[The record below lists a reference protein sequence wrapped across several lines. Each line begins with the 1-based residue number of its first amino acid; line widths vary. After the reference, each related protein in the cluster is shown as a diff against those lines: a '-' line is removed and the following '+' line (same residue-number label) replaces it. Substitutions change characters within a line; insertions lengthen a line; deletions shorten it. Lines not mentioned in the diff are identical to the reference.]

1 MLIPLVVLRARVGR
15 CHDSTMSTAQF
26 DTAVQAMGTVS
37 AIASSGDPV
46 NERGRAVL
54 AELKKLIPFEAAEI
68 CSINPLT
75 GESVQIAAEGYSDQV
90 LGQLHSS
97 DFHDLMDL
105 LGIKETGRP
114 VRMKDLPGDPLDN
127 WAVADVLYPA
137 GYAEGLTMCLRTP
150 DGRVTGVINLST
162 VSTSHPSDIA
172 RDAVANLCGTLGNL
186 ADPLQ
191 SGKWIAMLLG
201 AGSMAVGLDGA
212 GSAISLPGLTGHK
225 LLTEGTDLLE
235 VAKGAAVHN
244 SWGSFLWADDEDW
257 FQVRVV
263 PCRGEQPI
271 MTVVSMDAIEIGP
284 LSRRELEVLT
294 LAAEGLSNQEI
305 GNALVISNR
314 TVASHVEHI
323 LDKLSAPN
331 RAAAAA
337 YALRE
342 GFIMGRVTRYDR

>member
-1 MLIPLVVLRARVGR
+1 
-15 CHDSTMSTAQF
+15 MSTAQF

-137 GYAEGLTMCLRTP
+137 GYA
-150 DGRVTGVINLST
+150 
-162 VSTSHPSDIA
+162 
-172 RDAVANLCGTLGNL
+172 
-186 ADPLQ
+186 
-191 SGKWIAMLLG
+191 
-201 AGSMAVGLDGA
+201 
-212 GSAISLPGLTGHK
+212 
-225 LLTEGTDLLE
+225 
-235 VAKGAAVHN
+235 
-244 SWGSFLWADDEDW
+244 
-257 FQVRVV
+257 
-263 PCRGEQPI
+263 
-271 MTVVSMDAIEIGP
+271 
-284 LSRRELEVLT
+284 
-294 LAAEGLSNQEI
+294 
-305 GNALVISNR
+305 
-314 TVASHVEHI
+314 
-323 LDKLSAPN
+323 
-331 RAAAAA
+331 
-337 YALRE
+337 
-342 GFIMGRVTRYDR
+342 

>member
-1 MLIPLVVLRARVGR
+1 MPALDL
-15 CHDSTMSTAQF
+15 DSTIG
-26 DTAVQAMGTVS
+26 AMGTIS
-37 AIASSGDPV
+37 AIASDSGPV
-46 NERGRAVL
+46 NERGGAVL
-54 AELKKLIPFEAAEI
+54 AELKRIIPFEAAEI

-75 GESVQIAAEGYSDQV
+75 GESVQIASEGYSDQV
-90 LGQLHSS
+90 LSHLHSKE
-97 DFHDLMDL
+97 FHDLMEL
-105 LGIKETGRP
+105 LGIKSTGRP
-114 VRMKDLPGDPLDN
+114 IRMQDLPGDPMDN

-162 VSTSHPSDIA
+162 LSTDHPSDIA
-172 RDAVANLCGTLGNL
+172 RDAVAHLCATLGNL

-201 AGSMAVGLDGA
+201 AGSMAIGLDGA
-212 GSAISLPGLTGHK
+212 GSAISIPGLTGHK
-225 LLTEGTDLLE
+225 LLTDGTELLE

-244 SWGSFLWADDEDW
+244 SWGSFVWSDDDDW
-257 FQVRVV
+257 FRVRVV
-263 PCRGEQPI
+263 PCKGEQPI
-271 MTVVSMDAIEIGP
+271 MTVVSMDSIDIGP

-305 GNALVISNR
+305 GDALVISNR

-342 GFIMGRVTRYDR
+342 GLILGRVVRYDR